1 MINLNPNMSIRK
13 LIMVKRFTGLKE
25 KTFWSVVSNRRQTK
39 IKAILEE
46 I

>member
-1 MINLNPNMSIRK
+1 MIYLNPKINIIHIIK
-13 LIMVKRFTGLKE
+13 NEKFTGLDN

>member
-1 MINLNPNMSIRK
+1 MIHLNPNMNIRK
-13 LIMVKRFTGLKE
+13 LIINKRFTGLKE
-25 KTFWSVVSNRRQTK
+25 KTFWSVVSNRRQLK